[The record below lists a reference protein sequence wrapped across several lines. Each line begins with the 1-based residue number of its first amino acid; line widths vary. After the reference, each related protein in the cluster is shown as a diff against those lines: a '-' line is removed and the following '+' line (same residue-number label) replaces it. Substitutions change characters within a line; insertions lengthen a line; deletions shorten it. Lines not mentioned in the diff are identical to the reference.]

1 MSNLYEISN
10 ELRSIYN
17 QLENGEGVD
26 LETGEIK
33 PEVQNAL
40 ALTSSNLQSKA
51 IDYGYII
58 KSLGDELE
66 LYTKEIKRLNE
77 RKKQIESLQEK
88 LEGNL
93 TRAMQEFG
101 IVEIKGKTIRLS
113 FRKSESVEIVDAD
126 LIPDDFKIVKTLIE
140 PDKKYIKQA
149 IKDGVKVEG
158 ARIVEKQNLQIKW
171 YAI

>member
-1 MSNLYEISN
+1 MNSLYDISN

-51 IDYGYII
+51 IDYGYMI
-58 KSLGDELE
+58 KSLDDESDLFA
-66 LYTKEIKRLNE
+66 KEIKRLQE
-77 RKKQIESLQEK
+77 RKKQIDNLKDK
-88 LEGNL
+88 LCDNL
-93 TRAMQEFG
+93 SNAMQEFG
-101 IVEIKGKTIRLS
+101 IVEIKGKTIKLS
-113 FRKSESVEIVDAD
+113 FRKSESVEVSDASVLDEKFQTIVIQPNKSA
-126 LIPDDFKIVKTLIE
+126 
-140 PDKKYIKQA
+140 IKQA
-149 IKDGVKVEG
+149 IKNGEKVEG

>member
-1 MSNLYEISN
+1 MNNSLYDISN
-10 ELRSIYN
+10 EMRDIYN
-17 QLENGEGVD
+17 LLESGEGVD
-26 LETGEIK
+26 FETGEIK
-33 PEVQNAL
+33 EEVQNAL
-40 ALTSSNLQSKA
+40 ALTQQNLQAKA

-88 LEGNL
+88 LEENL

-113 FRKSESVEIVDAD
+113 FRKSESVEIVNVD

-158 ARIVEKQNLQIKW
+158 ARIVEKQNLQIK
-171 YAI
+171 

>member
-40 ALTSSNLQSKA
+40 ALTRENLQAKA
-51 IDYGYII
+51 IDYGYMI
-58 KSLGDELE
+58 KSLDDESDLFA
-66 LYTKEIKRLNE
+66 KEIKRLQE
-77 RKKQIESLQEK
+77 RKKQIDNLKDK
-88 LEGNL
+88 LCNNL
-93 TRAMQEFG
+93 SNAMQEFG

-113 FRKSESVEIVDAD
+113 FRKSESVEIVDVD

-158 ARIVEKQNLQIKW
+158 ARIVEKQNLQIK
-171 YAI
+171 